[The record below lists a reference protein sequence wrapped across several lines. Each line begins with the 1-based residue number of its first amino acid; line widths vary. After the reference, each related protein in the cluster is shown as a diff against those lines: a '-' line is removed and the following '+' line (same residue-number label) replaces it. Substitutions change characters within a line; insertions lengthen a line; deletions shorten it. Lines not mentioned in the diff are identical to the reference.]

1 MKNVKVNILLALF
14 AIVGLSLSCTTDS
27 NSVSG
32 SGGNSRQRVVSKIIF
47 EDVEFDDADEYAF
60 KYDSYGR
67 ITRVTHTEIEDSYD
81 EICHYEYYRYGSG
94 NGLEIS
100 WDEEVL
106 VVDGTYDATL
116 NNKGYL
122 SEVDYEYGHVTD
134 EWSYTYDSKG
144 RLKRI
149 YNVYGDSEE
158 SMRREFTY
166 SWSGGNIVEVRRA
179 YGYEPD
185 LEDYSKTIETQLSY
199 NSKSMDI
206 VNLDL
211 NAAIGGWFEGLYIEV
226 CDEHYWGDGLCG
238 QKSKNFLTGWVYEDE
253 DGHWEY
259 SLKWSYDEDGYPVEV
274 IVKSDE
280 LEGGY
285 YRVSIMYKS

>member
-27 NSVSG
+27 DSG
-32 SGGNSRQRVVSKIIF
+32 SNNSQRVVSKIIF
-47 EDVEFDDADEYAF
+47 EDVEFDDTNEYAF
-60 KYDSYGR
+60 KYDSQGR
-67 ITRVTHTEIEDSYD
+67 ITRVTHTVIEDSYD

-100 WDEEVL
+100 WEEEDY
-106 VVDGTYDATL
+106 VVDDIYDATL

-122 SEVDYEYGHVTD
+122 SEVLYYGDGDYTD

-144 RLKRI
+144 RLTRI
-149 YNVYGDSEE
+149 YNVYGEYEENWSEA
-158 SMRREFTY
+158 TY
-166 SWSGGNIVEVRRA
+166 SWSGGNIVEVR
-179 YGYEPD
+179 YEYEDD
-185 LEDYSKTIETQLSY
+185 LEDYSETIETQLSY

-211 NAAIGGWFEGLYIEV
+211 NAAIGGWFEGLYIDI

-238 QKSKNFLTGWVYEDE
+238 QKSKNFLTGWVVDDGEDE
-253 DGHWEY
+253 WEY

-274 IVKSDE
+274 IVKSDN

-285 YRVSIMYKS
+285 YRVSIIYKS

>member
-27 NSVSG
+27 DSGSG

-47 EDVEFDDADEYAF
+47 EDVEFDDANEYAF

-67 ITRVTHTEIEDSYD
+67 ITRVTHTAIEDSYD
-81 EICHYEYYRYGSG
+81 DICHYEYYRYGSG

-100 WDEEVL
+100 WEEDY
-106 VVDGTYDATL
+106 VDDICDATL

-122 SEVDYEYGHVTD
+122 SEVYYEDGDYTD

-144 RLKRI
+144 RLTRI
-149 YNVYGDSEE
+149 YNVYGEYEE
-158 SMRREFTY
+158 SWSEITY
-166 SWSGGNIVEVRRA
+166 SWSGGNIVEVRSE
-179 YGYEPD
+179 YEED
-185 LEDYSKTIETQLSY
+185 LGDYSETIETQLSY

-211 NAAIGGWFEGLYIEV
+211 NAAIGGWFEGLYIDI

-238 QKSKNFLTGWVYEDE
+238 QKSKNFLTGWVVDDGEDE
-253 DGHWEY
+253 WEY

-274 IVKSDE
+274 IVKSDN

-285 YRVSIMYKS
+285 YRVSIIYKS

>member
-27 NSVSG
+27 DSGSG
-32 SGGNSRQRVVSKIIF
+32 SGGNSHQRVVSKIIF
-47 EDVEFDDADEYAF
+47 EDVEFDDTNEYAF

-67 ITRVTHTEIEDSYD
+67 ITRVTHTRLEDSYD

-100 WDEEVL
+100 WEEDGY
-106 VVDGTYDATL
+106 VDDIYDATL

-122 SEVDYEYGHVTD
+122 SEVYYEDGDYTD

-144 RLKRI
+144 RLTRI
-149 YNVYGDSEE
+149 YNVYGEYEENWSET
-158 SMRREFTY
+158 TY
-166 SWSGGNIVEVRRA
+166 SWSGGNIVEVR
-179 YGYEPD
+179 YEYEDD
-185 LEDYSKTIETQLSY
+185 LEDYSETIETQLSY

-211 NAAIGGWFEGLYIEV
+211 NAAIGGWFEGLYIDI

-238 QKSKNFLTGWVYEDE
+238 QKNKNFLTGWVVDDGEDE
-253 DGHWEY
+253 WEY

-274 IVKSDE
+274 IVRSDN

-285 YRVSIMYKS
+285 YRVSIIYKS

>member
-14 AIVGLSLSCTTDS
+14 AILGLSLSCTTDS
-27 NSVSG
+27 DSGSG

-47 EDVEFDDADEYAF
+47 EDVEFDDANEYAF

-67 ITRVTHTEIEDSYD
+67 ITRVTHTAIEDSYD
-81 EICHYEYYRYGSG
+81 DICHYEYYRYGSG

-100 WDEEVL
+100 WEEEDY
-106 VVDGTYDATL
+106 VDDIYDATL

-122 SEVDYEYGHVTD
+122 SEVYYEDGDYTD
-134 EWSYTYDSKG
+134 KWSYTYDSKG
-144 RLKRI
+144 RLTRI
-149 YNVYGDSEE
+149 YNVYGEYEE
-158 SMRREFTY
+158 SWSEATY
-166 SWSGGNIVEVRRA
+166 SWSGGNIVEVRYE
-179 YGYEPD
+179 YGED
-185 LEDYSKTIETQLSY
+185 LGDYSETIETQLSY

-211 NAAIGGWFEGLYIEV
+211 NAAIGGWFDGLYIDI
-226 CDEHYWGDGLCG
+226 CDELYWGDGLCG
-238 QKSKNFLTGWVYEDE
+238 QKSKNFLTGWVVDDGEDE
-253 DGHWEY
+253 WEY

-274 IVKSDE
+274 IVKSDN

-285 YRVSIMYKS
+285 YRVSIIYKS

>member
-27 NSVSG
+27 DSGSG

-47 EDVEFDDADEYAF
+47 ENVEYDFAYEYAF

-67 ITRVTHTEIEDSYD
+67 ITRVTRSIDD
-81 EICHYEYYRYGSG
+81 EFSNYQYYKYGSG
-94 NGLEIS
+94 NDLLVEYG
-100 WDEEVL
+100 EEE
-106 VVDGTYDATL
+106 YAATL

-122 SEVDYEYGHVTD
+122 SEVYYEDGDYTD

-144 RLKRI
+144 RLTRI
-149 YNVYGDSEE
+149 YNVFGEYEE
-158 SMRREFTY
+158 SWSEATY
-166 SWSGGNIVEVRRA
+166 SWSGGNIVEVRSE
-179 YGYEPD
+179 YEED
-185 LEDYSKTIETQLSY
+185 LGDYSETIVTELSY

-211 NAAIGGWFEGLYIEV
+211 NAAIGGWFGGLYIDV
-226 CDEHYWGDGLCG
+226 CDDVYWGDGLCG
-238 QKSKNFLTGWVYEDE
+238 QKSKNFLTGWVSEDVE
-253 DGHWEY
+253 A

-274 IVKSDE
+274 IVTDE
-280 LEGGY
+280 NGDNDE
-285 YRVSIMYKS
+285 YRVSIIYKS

>member
-1 MKNVKVNILLALF
+1 MKNFRILF
-14 AIVGLSLSCTTDS
+14 ALITIVGLSLSCTTDS
-27 NSVSG
+27 DSG
-32 SGGNSRQRVVSKIIF
+32 SSSGSNNSQRVVSKIIF
-47 EDVEFDDADEYAF
+47 EDVEFDEADEYAF

-67 ITRVTHTEIEDSYD
+67 ITRITHTAIEDSYD

-100 WDEEVL
+100 WEEEDGY
-106 VVDGTYDATL
+106 VDDIYDATL

-122 SEVDYEYGHVTD
+122 SEVYYEDGDYTD

-144 RLKRI
+144 RLTRI
-149 YNVYGDSEE
+149 YNVYGEYEE
-158 SMRREFTY
+158 SWSETTY
-166 SWSGGNIVEVRRA
+166 SWSGGNIVEVR
-179 YGYEPD
+179 YEYEED
-185 LEDYSKTIETQLSY
+185 LGDYSETIETQLSY

-211 NAAIGGWFEGLYIEV
+211 NAAIGGWCEGLYIDV

-238 QKSKNFLTGWVYEDE
+238 QKSENFLTGWVVDDGEDE
-253 DGHWEY
+253 WKY

-274 IVKSDE
+274 IVKSDN

-285 YRVSIMYKS
+285 YRVSIIYKS

>member
-1 MKNVKVNILLALF
+1 MKNIKALLALF

-27 NSVSG
+27 DSG
-32 SGGNSRQRVVSKIIF
+32 SGSGSNNSQRVVSKIIF

-67 ITRVTHTEIEDSYD
+67 ITRVTHKDISDSNA
-81 EICHYEYYRYGSG
+81 ELCHYEYYRYGSG

-100 WDEEVL
+100 WEEE
-106 VVDGTYDATL
+106 DYDDAYDATL

-122 SEVDYEYGHVTD
+122 SEVYYEDGDYTD

-144 RLKRI
+144 RLTRI
-149 YNVYGDSEE
+149 YNVYGEYEE
-158 SMRREFTY
+158 SWIEATY
-166 SWSGGNIVEVRRA
+166 SWSGGNIVEVR
-179 YGYEPD
+179 YEKYNED
-185 LEDYSKTIETQLSY
+185 LGDYSKTIETQLSY

-211 NAAIGGWFEGLYIEV
+211 NAAIGGWFEGLYIDV
-226 CDEHYWGDGLCG
+226 CDDYYWGDGLCG
-238 QKSKNFLTGWVYEDE
+238 QKSKNFLTSWVVDDGEDE
-253 DGHWEY
+253 WEY

-285 YRVSIMYKS
+285 YRVSIIYKS